1 MFGGFFQWN
10 KKPISDEEKLV
21 KWQDCYKFDY
31 FSVTG
36 KNVWKLKS
44 GHDESEYVEYF
55 RKAWKD
61 DPVPDDVATQND
73 LKDIQRQRLSAELY
87 KKLQKDIER
96 RGFEVF
102 QRRRLFT

>member
-1 MFGGFFQWN
+1 MLGGFFQWIM
-10 KKPISDEEKLV
+10 PTSDEEKLV

-31 FSVTG
+31 KSGTG

-61 DPVPDDVATQND
+61 DAVPDDVATQND

-87 KKLQKDIER
+87 RKRHDDILR